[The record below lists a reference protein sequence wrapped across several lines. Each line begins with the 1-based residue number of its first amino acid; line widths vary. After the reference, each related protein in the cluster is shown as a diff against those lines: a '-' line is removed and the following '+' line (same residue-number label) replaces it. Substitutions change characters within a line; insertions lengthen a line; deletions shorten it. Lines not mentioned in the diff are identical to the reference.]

1 MTYGSGGK
9 EAREGQREEI
19 TSIVAQQPG
28 GWTKASFPF
37 HVLLCHY
44 EVTGTLKDTP
54 SMCMYLYIVSSAR
67 PRPVLIIILLVKRG
81 WDTSGA
87 QGQC

>member
-1 MTYGSGGK
+1 MPTIFMSRFAPHLKVVTYGSGGK

-44 EVTGTLKDTP
+44 EVRITTNVT
-54 SMCMYLYIVSSAR
+54 
-67 PRPVLIIILLVKRG
+67 
-81 WDTSGA
+81 
-87 QGQC
+87 

>member
-44 EVTGTLKDTP
+44 EVTGALKYIP
-54 SMCMYLYIVSSAR
+54 SMYMYMYAVSSVS
-67 PRPVLIIILLVKRG
+67 PIL
-81 WDTSGA
+81 
-87 QGQC
+87 

>member
-1 MTYGSGGK
+1 MSRFAPHLKVMTYGSGGK

-44 EVTGTLKDTP
+44 EVTDALKLTP
-54 SMCMYLYIVSSAR
+54 SVYMCVVLSAD
-67 PRPVLIIILLVKRG
+67 PIASIGI
-81 WDTSGA
+81 
-87 QGQC
+87 